1 LKINTALSLE
11 LETITRSYLKY
22 LLERD
27 VRSGNWLDELKEQM
41 KQMGNLKANIRSVT
55 DEPSV

>member
-27 VRSGNWLDELKEQM
+27 VRSGNWLDNLKEQM
-41 KQMGNLKANIRSVT
+41 KQMGNLKGNVKPVAEKA
-55 DEPSV
+55 D